1 MTYYWDDRFISKI
14 DHEIKTIFEVGAR
27 HGDESVK
34 LSQSFPNSKI
44 FSFECNPLTVES
56 CRTKLA
62 DISNVTFIPCGL
74 GSKNEMLPFY
84 SYIKNNHGCSSF
96 LKRIDFNETQK
107 LTGYMPIDRIDNI
120 VKSFDIESIDLLCM
134 DVQGFELNVLK
145 GSGDFIKNIKYVIM
159 EEPKPIIDLRFL
171 PKDTYSKY
179 LNAPSPIEISNFMKE
194 NNFTEIVRIP
204 ENHIEDNVM
213 YKKN

>member
-1 MTYYWDDRFISKI
+1 
-14 DHEIKTIFEVGAR
+14 
-27 HGDESVK
+27 
-34 LSQSFPNSKI
+34 
-44 FSFECNPLTVES
+44 
-56 CRTKLA
+56 
-62 DISNVTFIPCGL
+62 
-74 GSKNEMLPFY
+74 
-84 SYIKNNHGCSSF
+84 
-96 LKRIDFNETQK
+96 
-107 LTGYMPIDRIDNI
+107 MPIDRIDNI

-134 DVQGFELNVLK
+134 DFQGFELNVLK

-194 NNFTEIVRIP
+194 NNFTEIVSIP

>member
-1 MTYYWDDRFISKI
+1 MFKG
-14 DHEIKTIFEVGAR
+14 V
-27 HGDESVK
+27 
-34 LSQSFPNSKI
+34 
-44 FSFECNPLTVES
+44 
-56 CRTKLA
+56 
-62 DISNVTFIPCGL
+62 
-74 GSKNEMLPFY
+74 
-84 SYIKNNHGCSSF
+84 
-96 LKRIDFNETQK
+96 
-107 LTGYMPIDRIDNI
+107 
-120 VKSFDIESIDLLCM
+120 
-134 DVQGFELNVLK
+134 K

-213 YKKN
+213 YKKIEVKLCFFNIS